1 MHYAL
6 APIFKWNKLNRRT
19 KYLCPN
25 SSAADNASLS
35 YKNGQSPDNKIQ
47 LTGETVKL
55 HAKCNS
61 NAVSG
66 VFSFFLSFFSLR
78 CSRCCSQTP
87 SHPKCT
93 WGVVP
98 LYKIKV
104 HIFGINDSELVKEE
118 VNDNK
123 EEEGGDN
130 IDTLNLLGSLQKY
143 CPQVP

>member
-1 MHYAL
+1 M
-6 APIFKWNKLNRRT
+6 
-19 KYLCPN
+19 
-25 SSAADNASLS
+25 
-35 YKNGQSPDNKIQ
+35 
-47 LTGETVKL
+47 
-55 HAKCNS
+55 
-61 NAVSG
+61 
-66 VFSFFLSFFSLR
+66 
-78 CSRCCSQTP
+78 
-87 SHPKCT
+87 
-93 WGVVP
+93 P

>member
-25 SSAADNASLS
+25 SSATDNASLS

-47 LTGETVKL
+47 LTGETIKL
-55 HAKCNS
+55 HVKCNS

-66 VFSFFLSFFSLR
+66 VFSFFFLR
-78 CSRCCSQTP
+78 CSQCCSPTP

-93 WGVVP
+93 WSVVS

-104 HIFGINDSELVKEE
+104 YIFRINDSELVKEE

-123 EEEGGDN
+123 EEEGGRGQHWYFKFTRS
-130 IDTLNLLGSLQKY
+130 ITKILPTG
-143 CPQVP
+143 P